1 MVKRKEKKKSLIVR
15 EIDERELRDIA
26 MKFMMKTR
34 DQTRYLSESRKRRK
48 EGIAEIFLRGREQEM
63 ELI

>member
-1 MVKRKEKKKSLIVR
+1 
-15 EIDERELRDIA
+15 

-34 DQTRYLSESRKRRK
+34 DEARYLSESRKRRK
-48 EGIAEIFLRGREQEM
+48 EDIAEIFLRGREQGM